1 MLASSEYLASSNY
14 PFLSVMWSMFVFF
27 AWVLWI
33 WMLIYVYMDIFRRH
47 DIGGWGK
54 FGWIIFTI
62 FLPFIGVFTY
72 LIVEGRA
79 MGERRSLE
87 ARQARSDT
95 DAYIRSVAGNG
106 VSSAD
111 QIAKA
116 NELRSSGAITNDEY
130 EKLKAHAL
138 AH

>member
-1 MLASSEYLASSNY
+1 MVLADGY

-33 WMLIYVYMDIFRRH
+33 WLLIYVYMDIFRRN

-54 FGWIIFTI
+54 TLWVVFTL

-79 MGERRSLE
+79 MGDRRAAE
-87 ARQARSDT
+87 AQQAKQDM
-95 DAYIRSVAGNG
+95 DNYVRSVASNG
-106 VSSAD
+106 AGSSAD
-111 QIAKA
+111 QIAQA
-116 NELRSSGAITNDEY
+116 NKLLNSGAITADEY
-130 EKLKAHAL
+130 QTLKQKAL
-138 AH
+138 AS